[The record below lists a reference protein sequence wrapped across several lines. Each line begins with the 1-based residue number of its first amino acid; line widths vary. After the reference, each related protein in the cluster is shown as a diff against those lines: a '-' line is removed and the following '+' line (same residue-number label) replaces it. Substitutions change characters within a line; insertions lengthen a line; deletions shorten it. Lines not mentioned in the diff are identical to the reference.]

1 MRWCPSCL
9 RVHRCAIG
17 TLLLLWLEL
26 RRGDRCLLVLMF
38 FGSTRRNH
46 ISVPSGSD
54 VKCTIDVL
62 GDGGNLSPKLLLN
75 TVKVEAILVCH
86 QVYGETQVSE
96 PTGATNTVEV
106 RFRVLGEIKVDD
118 DVDGLDIDT
127 TSEEVRAHEVSTHAV
142 AEVVEDAVTVRL
154 QHFRVRVEA
163 RVSKFGNLLREQFD
177 PVCRVAE
184 DDRLID
190 L

>member
-1 MRWCPSCL
+1 MFLGSGGT
-9 RVHRCAIG
+9 RC
-17 TLLLLWLEL
+17 
-26 RRGDRCLLVLMF
+26 
-38 FGSTRRNH
+38 NH
-46 ISVPSGSD
+46 VGVTSGSD
-54 VKCTIDVL
+54 IKRTIDVL
-62 GDGGNLSPKLLLN
+62 GDGGNLRPKLLLD
-75 TVKVEAILVCH
+75 TVEVEAIFVRH

-118 DVDGLDIDT
+118 DVYGLNIDT

-142 AEVVEDAVTVRL
+142 AEVMEDAVTVRL

-163 RVSKFGNLLREQFD
+163 RISKFGNLLREQFD

>member
-1 MRWCPSCL
+1 MFL
-9 RVHRCAIG
+9 RYGGA
-17 TLLLLWLEL
+17 
-26 RRGDRCLLVLMF
+26 
-38 FGSTRRNH
+38 RRNH
-46 ISVPSGSD
+46 VSVASGSNI
-54 VKCTIDVL
+54 KCTIDVL
-62 GDGGNLSPKLLLN
+62 GDGGDLRPKLLLD
-75 TVKVEAILVCH
+75 TVKVEAIFVRH

-118 DVDGLDIDT
+118 DVDGLNIDT
-127 TSEEVRAHEVSTHAV
+127 TSEEIRAHEVSTHAV
-142 AEVVEDAVTVRL
+142 AEVMEDAVTMRL

-163 RVSKFGNLLREQFD
+163 RISKFGYLLREKFD

-184 DDRLID
+184 DDRLVD